1 MVNECQKS
9 TLRELFKKF
18 IGDQIGKTITK
29 ECSKI
34 FPLENVLIKKVK
46 VLKKPKFD
54 LTKLMEL
61 YTQNSNRVIP
71 TGAEEEPTA
80 NTRSEE
86 HTSELQSP

>member
-1 MVNECQKS
+1 MIIFSNS
-9 TLRELFKKF
+9 

-61 YTQNSNRVIP
+61 YTKRTEEQKVI
-71 TGAEEEPTA
+71 TTEEPKNA
-80 NTRSEE
+80 LEK
-86 HTSELQSP
+86 

>member
-9 TLRELFKKF
+9 TLKELFKKF

-61 YTQNSNRVIP
+61 YTQNSNKVVP
-71 TGAEEEPTA
+71 TGAEETP
-80 NTRSEE
+80 
-86 HTSELQSP
+86 

>member
-1 MVNECQKS
+1 MEIMVNECQKS
-9 TLRELFKKF
+9 TLKDLFKNCLADSISK
-18 IGDQIGKTITK
+18 QITK

-61 YTQNSNRVIP
+61 YTSSTEKQRQTSETP
-71 TGAEEEPTA
+71 A
-80 NTRSEE
+80 NTLDAAAE
-86 HTSELQSP
+86 TAQ

>member
-1 MVNECQKS
+1 MIIFSNS
-9 TLRELFKKF
+9 

-61 YTQNSNRVIP
+61 YTKRTEEQKVI
-71 TGAEEEPTA
+71 TTEEPKNA
-80 NTRSEE
+80 LE
-86 HTSELQSP
+86 Q

>member
-1 MVNECQKS
+1 MVNHAQKS
-9 TLRELFKKF
+9 TLKELFRQF

-61 YTQNSNRVIP
+61 YTARTEEKKVI
-71 TGAEEEPTA
+71 TEEPK
-80 NTRSEE
+80 NT
-86 HTSELQSP
+86 LA

>member
-80 NTRSEE
+80 NTIK
-86 HTSELQSP
+86 P

>member
-1 MVNECQKS
+1 MMEIMINETAKS
-9 TLRELFKKF
+9 SLKDLFKKF
-18 IGDQIGKTITK
+18 LSDQIGKQITK

-61 YTQNSNRVIP
+61 YTEKPEMIKP
-71 TGAEEEPTA
+71 TEAAEAAAETPA
-80 NTRSEE
+80 NT
-86 HTSELQSP
+86 LAQ

>member
-61 YTQNSNRVIP
+61 YSTNTNRIIP
-71 TGAEEEPTA
+71 TGGETPQ
-80 NTRSEE
+80 NTI
-86 HTSELQSP
+86 QA

>member
-1 MVNECQKS
+1 MQEQV
-9 TLRELFKKF
+9 
-18 IGDQIGKTITK
+18 GKTITK

-61 YTQNSNRVIP
+61 YQSSSNQMQRIEKPTDGETPQNAIK
-71 TGAEEEPTA
+71 
-80 NTRSEE
+80 
-86 HTSELQSP
+86 